1 MTSLHNVKIIL
12 QSIQISNTQKHFRD
26 CAKQLMLPARPSKPS
41 PEDMEGQ
48 IANES
53 IVFTL
58 LRRSRLK
65 PNLDL
70 NLILLCEIF
79 HF

>member
-1 MTSLHNVKIIL
+1 MQD
-12 QSIQISNTQKHFRD
+12 QSTQISNTQKHFRD
-26 CAKQLMLPARPSKPS
+26 CAKQLMLPALPSKS
-41 PEDMEGQ
+41 ISGDMKGQ
-48 IANES
+48 KANES

-58 LRRSRLK
+58 LRRSRLDF
-65 PNLDL
+65 N